1 MNALLLIGI
10 IFALSGFKPK
20 EETRVGTGNET
31 SDGDSG
37 QITQGYYTPFG
48 DPSLKGKMDSN
59 APVSVSTDEQGRPKM
74 NIEGVPVGTY
84 FVGWS
89 ARFEG
94 GKLVEYTLPHLAFRK
109 GAVSSG
115 SFGEYNPMNYTTE

>member
-20 EETRVGTGNET
+20 ESTRVGTGNET
-31 SDGDSG
+31 SEGDSG
-37 QITQGYYTPFG
+37 QITQGYYTPWG
-48 DPSLKGKMDSN
+48 DPLLRGKMDSN
-59 APVSVSTDEQGRPKM
+59 APVSVSTDDQGRPKM

-89 ARFEG
+89 SRYES
-94 GKLVEYTLPHLAFRK
+94 GKLVEYTLPHIAFRK
-109 GAVSSG
+109 SALFTE
-115 SFGEYNPMNYTTE
+115 SFGEYDPMNYTTE